1 MFSKYIFI
9 LLFLICGM
17 VISVRTGKLTM
28 AAALTGG
35 VLGFLIFLGAGFA
48 GIALLTA
55 FFILGTLATMWH
67 IKEKEQLHI
76 AEKNKGRRTAGQVI
90 ANAGVAGI
98 VSILMWLFPEK
109 EIVFR
114 IMIAASFASATA
126 DTLSSELGSVYG
138 KKFYNILTL
147 QRDQRGL
154 DGVVSLEGTLMGVAG
169 SCVIAIIYALFYGG
183 LKDVFIIILA
193 GTIGNL
199 ADSVL
204 GASAERR
211 QYISNDAVNFLNT
224 LIAALFALLLY
235 VLF

>member
-76 AEKNKGRRTAGQVI
+76 AEKDKGRRTAGQVI

-114 IMIAASFASATA
+114 IMIAASF
-126 DTLSSELGSVYG
+126 
-138 KKFYNILTL
+138 
-147 QRDQRGL
+147 
-154 DGVVSLEGTLMGVAG
+154 
-169 SCVIAIIYALFYGG
+169 
-183 LKDVFIIILA
+183 
-193 GTIGNL
+193 
-199 ADSVL
+199 
-204 GASAERR
+204 
-211 QYISNDAVNFLNT
+211 
-224 LIAALFALLLY
+224 
-235 VLF
+235 